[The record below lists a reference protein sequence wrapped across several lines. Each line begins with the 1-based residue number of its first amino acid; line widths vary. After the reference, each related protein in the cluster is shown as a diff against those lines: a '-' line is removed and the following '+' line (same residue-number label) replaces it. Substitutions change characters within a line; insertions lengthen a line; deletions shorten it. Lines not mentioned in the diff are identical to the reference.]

1 MSSHRPS
8 FYFGAGNVAN
18 GGPAGGPALRKENRM
33 RKGWTAF
40 DVWQDRVRRAAE
52 AARLAQVEAQLSPVP
67 LPRSLESRL

>member
-1 MSSHRPS
+1 MSIAKPA

-18 GGPAGGPALRKENRM
+18 GGPSGPSMRRESRS

-52 AARLAQVEAQLSPVP
+52 AARSRDVATHNPGPSP
-67 LPRSLESRL
+67 S

>member
-1 MSSHRPS
+1 MSTLSPA

-18 GGPAGGPALRKENRM
+18 GGPAGGPALRKESRI

-52 AARLAQVEAQLSPVP
+52 AARLAHVEPQFTEVTGG
-67 LPRSLESRL
+67 RGV

>member
-1 MSSHRPS
+1 MSMAKPT

-18 GGPAGGPALRKENRM
+18 GGPAGGPAVRKESRL

-52 AARLAQVEAQLSPVP
+52 AARSNTHLDMTTRHVGVTDI
-67 LPRSLESRL
+67 